1 MTTVVFDGATLAADS
16 QITSS
21 WKTTG
26 QSKFYRFAD
35 GSVGAFAGTWA
46 DVLRAQLYLDG
57 QTDTEPEG
65 DWSAIIIR
73 PNGTVHAVDD
83 DGCRM
88 DVTGKRY
95 AIGSGAHFALG
106 ALACG
111 RGAVEAVRVAIELD
125 PYSGGEIEHVSA
137 ATVVPIPAKRG
148 KTTKGTRS

>member
-1 MTTVVFDGATLAADS
+1 
-16 QITSS
+16 
-21 WKTTG
+21 
-26 QSKFYRFAD
+26 
-35 GSVGAFAGTWA
+35 VGAFAGTWA

-57 QTDTEPEG
+57 QIDTDPEG
-65 DWSAIIIR
+65 DRSAIIIR
-73 PNGTVHAVDD
+73 PNGTVHAMDD

-125 PYSGGEIEHVSA
+125 PYSRGEIEHVAA
-137 ATVVPIPAKRG
+137 ATVTYVSEYIPKSFFSASVAVKTCSSVPPERLKLRLL
-148 KTTKGTRS
+148 